1 LFSRAKAN
9 APAVKGR
16 IIMRQKTKL
25 AFIINWLS
33 MMSCVLLSLLFASP
47 SLAASIYHDVTIV
60 DIQPVRESPYT
71 HQLRLLVGSRA
82 ETLMLHRSDAFDA
95 TRVVSIDSDGAH
107 PDSLGGFSIY
117 QGKLKNVEDSWARI
131 VLQGNEV
138 SGIIDTG
145 DERIH
150 LNHPVTR
157 DRIRQIHAGLQAP
170 FSQPLAAP
178 LEALDDESSYH
189 DVSGEV
195 VEIDIGNSFF
205 NQPEKVTK
213 VASIAIV
220 IDSAYDEAIGGRGL
234 AQAISTINAV
244 DGIYREEFG
253 LALKVETAIMITDNE
268 TLALG
273 DVSLEDN
280 LTRFRDYRLIAEQI
294 SNDLALVHLFTG
306 VLTADASVG
315 LAYIDTV
322 CRTNGYDVSLSLPFR
337 YPILLT
343 AHEIGHNLG
352 ALHDDETSQC
362 NTLSDR
368 LMFSRINEHSTRAFS
383 ACSVDAISKRL
394 EESTCHA
401 DAIDMSVTLARQD
414 QTGVIA
420 LITNTDTL
428 RAFPAA
434 TLTLEMQN
442 ASIAAAPA
450 SCIVA
455 TSNSLSCDVETT
467 FAEESQSLA
476 FDLRLDEEEEIIITA
491 TLDAVGFVDV
501 HSSNNTAEIIVPQV
515 IVTQNDPNQPDDE
528 TLTDSGDGEDPQGGE
543 GPGTADANDGSTN
556 GGNASSA
563 SGGGTLS
570 AIDAVLVLGLLL
582 LAGRTRRLSE
592 AASH

>member
-1 LFSRAKAN
+1 
-9 APAVKGR
+9 
-16 IIMRQKTKL
+16 MRQKAK
-25 AFIINWLS
+25 FSRIISWLS
-33 MMSCVLLSLLFASP
+33 LIPCVWLSSLLASP

-60 DIQPVRESPYT
+60 DMQSVRESPYT

-82 ETLMLHRSDAFDA
+82 ETLLLHRSDAFDA
-95 TRVVSIDSDGAH
+95 TRVISIDSDGTH
-107 PDSLGGFSIY
+107 PNSLAGISIY
-117 QGKLKNVEDSWARI
+117 EGKLKNVEDSWARI
-131 VLQGNEV
+131 VLQGDEV

-157 DRIRQIHAGLQAP
+157 DRIRQIQAGLQASL
-170 FSQPLAAP
+170 SQPLAVP
-178 LEALDDESSYH
+178 LEAPDADSEY
-189 DVSGEV
+189 DNVNGDV

-315 LAYIDTV
+315 LAFIDTV

-401 DAIDMSVTLARQD
+401 DAIDMSLTLARQD
-414 QTGVIA
+414 ETGVIA

-428 RAFPAA
+428 RAFPEA

-442 ASIAAAPA
+442 ATIASAPA
-450 SCIVA
+450 SCNVA
-455 TSNSLSCDVETT
+455 TSDSLTCNVETT

-476 FDLRLDEEEEIIITA
+476 FDLRLVEEEEITITA

-501 HSSNNTAEIIVPQV
+501 HNSNNTAEIIIPQV

-528 TLTDSGDGEDPQGGE
+528 TLTDTDAEGSQS
-543 GPGTADANDGSTN
+543 GPGTADANDGSAN
-556 GGNASSA
+556 GGNAGGTSA
-563 SGGGTLS
+563 GGGALN
-570 AIDAVLVLGLLL
+570 AIDALLVLGLMLL
-582 LAGRTRRLSE
+582 GGRTRPCQKRRPTDDSTTSII
-592 AASH
+592 ACF